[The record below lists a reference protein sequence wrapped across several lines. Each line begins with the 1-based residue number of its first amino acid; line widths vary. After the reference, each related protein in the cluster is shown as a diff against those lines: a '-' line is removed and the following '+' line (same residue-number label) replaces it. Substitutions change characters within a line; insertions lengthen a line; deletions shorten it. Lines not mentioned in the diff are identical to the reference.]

1 MTFFF
6 SDVDRR
12 ERLFITAAPYFL
24 NKKKKIKI
32 KKAPED
38 KGNLIT

>member
-12 ERLFITAAPYFL
+12 ERLFITAVPYFL
-24 NKKKKIKI
+24 KKKIN
-32 KKAPED
+32 KAPED